1 MEAELESKYSNGV
14 WDLVE
19 VPEMI
24 KPIGCKWV
32 YKRKRMVDG
41 KVEKYKARLVAKAH
55 LDYEIWKMNIKT
67 MFLNVDL
74 EENIYMTQPNIFI
87 ANGQEHLIALSLVT
101 YIDKLLVK
109 YVIQDSKKGL
119 LLFKHGVLLSQD
131 QCPKTT
137 EDKDHMKAIPYAF
150 VVGNLLYEM

>member
-1 MEAELESKYSNGV
+1 MYSNGV
-14 WDLVE
+14 WDLE
-19 VPEMI
+19 EASEGI

-67 MFLNVDL
+67 MFLNGDL
-74 EENIYMTQPNIFI
+74 EENIYMMQPNRFI
-87 ANGQEHLIALSLVT
+87 EKGQEHLVT

-119 LLFKHGVLLSQD
+119 LLFKHGMLLSQD

-137 EDKDHMKAIPYAF
+137 EEKDHMK
-150 VVGNLLYEM
+150 G

>member
-1 MEAELESKYSNGV
+1 M
-14 WDLVE
+14 
-19 VPEMI
+19 PEGI
-24 KPIGCKWV
+24 KPTGCKWV

-67 MFLNVDL
+67 MFLNGDL
-74 EENIYMTQPNIFI
+74 EENIYMTQPDIFI
-87 ANGQEHLIALSLVT
+87 ANVQEHLIALSLIT

-119 LLFKHGVLLSQD
+119 LLFKHG
-131 QCPKTT
+131 TT

-150 VVGNLLYEM
+150 AVGNLLYEM